1 MSSIIRCWTIKSRMV
16 GILSI
21 PRPRRVQILGTYV
34 QFYLLTMLKTTKQV
48 TKIYYKL
55 NSKAIVVT
63 EASYLQL

>member
-1 MSSIIRCWTIKSRMV
+1 MV

-21 PRPRRVQILGTYV
+21 PRPRRVQILRTYV

-55 NSKAIVVT
+55 NGKVIVLT
-63 EASYLQL
+63 EASHLQL

>member
-1 MSSIIRCWTIKSRMV
+1 MSSVIRCWTMSRMV

-21 PRPRRVQILGTYV
+21 PRPRRVQILRTYV

-55 NSKAIVVT
+55 NGKVIVLT
-63 EASYLQL
+63 EASHLQL